1 MVMSECCGTC
11 AFNRYSDGEFVC
23 GNSETEAYGCPT
35 AYSDSCEE
43 YEEK

>member
-1 MVMSECCGTC
+1 MSVVVLD
-11 AFNRYSDGEFVC
+11 AFNWYSDGEFVC
-23 GNSETEAYGCPT
+23 GNSESEAYGCPT